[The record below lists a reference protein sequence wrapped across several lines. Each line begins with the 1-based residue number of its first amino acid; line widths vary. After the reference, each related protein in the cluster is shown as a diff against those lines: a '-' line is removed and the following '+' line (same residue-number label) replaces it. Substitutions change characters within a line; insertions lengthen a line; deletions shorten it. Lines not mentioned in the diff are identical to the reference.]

1 MMIRRFENSVFKSN
15 SYIIDNDGSKA
26 VIIDIG
32 DFAPL
37 QEYMSERRLEP
48 AGVLITHTH
57 YDHIYGIKE
66 FMDRYPDVEIYTSE
80 FGKMAFSKPNINFS
94 RYHDD
99 FICIESDK
107 IVPLKDNDV
116 ISIIDNLRIKVI
128 ATPGHDM
135 SCLSY
140 TVEDNIFTG
149 DSYIPGIKVVDTF
162 PKSDKELARH
172 WYGVLQEMARTRNVY
187 PGHGPEQI
195 LTNR

>member
-1 MMIRRFENSVFKSN
+1 MRITRFENSIFKSN
-15 SYIIDNDGSKA
+15 SYIIDNGGSRA

-37 QEYMSERRLEP
+37 EEFVKSEGLEP

-66 FMDRYPDVEIYTSE
+66 FMSRYPDVRIYTSE
-80 FGKMAFSKPNINFS
+80 FGKMAFAKPNLNFS
-94 RYHDD
+94 RYHND

-107 IVPLKDNDV
+107 IVPLGDNDV

-140 TVEDNIFTG
+140 EAEDNIFTG

-162 PKSDKELARH
+162 PKSDKALARH
-172 WYGVLQEMARTRNVY
+172 WYEVLREMAQIHNVY

-195 LTNR
+195 LTK